1 VKYIPQ
7 VAIGLQQILSLN
19 DGQRD
24 KIVSNLTSTL
34 EKSRKL

>member
-7 VAIGLQQILSLN
+7 VAIGLQQILELN
-19 DGQRD
+19 DVQRD
-24 KIVSNLTSTL
+24 KIVSNLTNVL